1 MPERYTIIVLILPQ
15 QYVTVFHY
23 SYTNTFTDLE
33 AVMWEWG
40 QQMSF
45 LLLKQIPAAKWLSL
59 EVLVID
65 LIKQIPYGLI

>member
-1 MPERYTIIVLILPQ
+1 
-15 QYVTVFHY
+15 
-23 SYTNTFTDLE
+23 
-33 AVMWEWG
+33 MWEWG